1 VEDLIDSDTRKSSEN
16 SSIYD
21 LEDDLNPDGL
31 MEESEGPF
39 SDPLGAQIPLV
50 RPLKPEPCRPV

>member
-1 VEDLIDSDTRKSSEN
+1 VEDLIDSDTKKSSEN

-31 MEESEGPF
+31 MEELEGPF
-39 SDPLGAQIPLV
+39 SDPLGA
-50 RPLKPEPCRPV
+50 